1 MSADIQGL
9 FSGVAVIIDDQADTG
24 KEPGITA
31 ILDTIRAAGGL
42 AIVHQS
48 LPKTSMLRNYSNV
61 AFVMM
66 DWDLSPPEARL
77 SDDQKA
83 GLYQDNVEFIRA
95 LGAHRHTPVVIFTNE
110 NINDVR
116 AVLEVHADMKD
127 HLDSGRIL
135 LKDKGEVG
143 DQIYAVLNKWAAE
156 VPSVYTLKTWEQ
168 ESVRALNELFMDLHD
183 RSPHWPVML
192 WESYS
197 KDGPTPAD
205 DLGKLITRLVASRMD
220 QLPLDLTHFV
230 PDIDEKHEQN
240 PEKYEKT
247 LQLVLSGE
255 RFLDAKRLHVSSSA
269 PGDVFQQ
276 PKATKTIWVNIRPEC
291 DAVRRE
297 GVEKYPDLYLLKGE
311 LIDQSKIDIGENY
324 GEIRDRDDQFTI
336 YAMLDGKSYRFGFKD
351 MEIKPREA
359 WIACRKGRLL
369 PPFSTRLQQKY
380 AAYLQRSGVPAVPRV
395 LRKKIAVADQVAPD
409 TGQAPQAA
417 PPAPPAT
424 T

>member
-1 MSADIQGL
+1 MSVDIQGL

-24 KEPGITA
+24 SEPGITA

-42 AIVHQS
+42 AIVHKS
-48 LPKTSMLRNYSNV
+48 LPKTSVLRNYSNV

-66 DWDLSPPEARL
+66 DWDLSPPGAKL
-77 SDDQKA
+77 SDDQKT

-110 NINDVR
+110 IIDDVR
-116 AVLEVHADMKD
+116 EFLEIYDDMRD
-127 HLDSGRIL
+127 HLESGRIL

-220 QLPLDLTHFV
+220 QLPLDLAHFV
-230 PDIDEKHEQN
+230 HDIDDKHEQN
-240 PEKYEKT
+240 PVNYEKT

-255 RFLDAKRLHVSSSA
+255 RFLDAKRLHASSSA

-311 LIDQSKIDIGENY
+311 LVDQSKIDIGEKY

-351 MEIKPREA
+351 LEIKPRADWEA
-359 WIACRKGRLL
+359 YRKGRLL

-380 AAYLQRSGVPAVPRV
+380 AAYLQRSGVSAVPRV
-395 LRKKIAVADQVAPD
+395 LRKRIAAADQVAPN
-409 TGQAPQAA
+409 TGQAPQV
-417 PPAPPAT
+417 PPAT
-424 T
+424 A

>member
-1 MSADIQGL
+1 MSVDIQGL

-48 LPKTSMLRNYSNV
+48 LPKTSVLRNYSNV

-66 DWDLSPPEARL
+66 DWDLSPPEVKL
-77 SDDQKA
+77 SDEQKA

-110 NINDVR
+110 NINDVQ
-116 AVLEVHADMKD
+116 AVLEVHEDMRN
-127 HLDSGRIL
+127 HLESGRIL

-143 DQIYAVLNKWAAE
+143 DQIYVVLNKWAAE

-230 PDIDEKHEQN
+230 SDIDEKHEQN

-276 PKATKTIWVNIRPEC
+276 PKATRTIWVNIRPEC

-311 LIDQSKIDIGENY
+311 LVDQSKIDIGEKY

-351 MEIKPREA
+351 MEIKPRA
-359 WIACRKGRLL
+359 DWIAFRKGRLL

-380 AAYLQRSGVPAVPRV
+380 AAYLQRSGVSAVPRV
-395 LRKKIAVADQVAPD
+395 LRKRIAAADQAPN
-409 TGQAPQAA
+409 TRQAPQA
-417 PPAPPAT
+417 PPAT
-424 T
+424 A